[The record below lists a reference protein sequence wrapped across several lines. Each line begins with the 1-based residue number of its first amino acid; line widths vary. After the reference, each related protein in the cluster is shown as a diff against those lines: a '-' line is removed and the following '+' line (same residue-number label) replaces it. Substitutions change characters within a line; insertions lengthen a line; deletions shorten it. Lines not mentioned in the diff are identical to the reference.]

1 MADFILDTLRGGFD
15 DFTPV
20 SSQQKDICTIADNVE
35 FFLSTL
41 GERRAGT
48 AAFNTPAGIS
58 GDALLSAAVWMF
70 VHTPT
75 KNESENELW
84 VLTADSDNTP
94 KMYRY
99 TRAGGWSTVAF
110 YSAND
115 TPIITNDD
123 GSRVY
128 GQSLHGKLF
137 ISFKS
142 LNDRIHVW
150 DGITASLRP
159 VGLAAHAAAP
169 TAVGVGSGTMNAT
182 RYYRTRSVERSGV
195 VVLRRSEPSAVLNFN
210 ASAGYASITVTR
222 PTAVGEAETDWE
234 LEVSLDNLVFY
245 KVATIAIATTTYSD
259 TTIATAYSS
268 GALSDPIGSYALIPS
283 VKYLLA
289 VDDRLLLGSSWTTAS
304 DGSAVQW
311 TPVGNDP
318 LPGPDERLNLTT
330 DPRIDLDGRQG
341 GDITAMGHAEV
352 AVLVGKVGHFYQL
365 LRTGL
370 LVGAYSAD
378 QLSNVIGALPR
389 SMVESV
395 DENGRP
401 TLYWLDPKTGPFRYG
416 PQQMQACGI
425 DLHTTWKL
433 VNPNAA
439 VPCHGVYYADK
450 FQVHYW
456 LATQTSMSDLTAR
469 NYPNRK
475 IVLQTNLT
483 QPDGEGGVRGGWSH
497 VPLQPDLTPVGIA
510 DARCSVMVVPA
521 LVGTLVPRAVPF
533 IGKAIWLN
541 GDVSTNRNVLQVCDV
556 GSTDEGPVGA
566 TAYVGKARSR
576 AFFLAQLPNRFGI
589 LNGSIL
595 GLAGSRVRI
604 TLVRDYGKELLSV
617 DVDLTAAGAE
627 THVIKTIDQLSMAE
641 IFALS
646 VQFEDDPAHIT
657 QWQLFYLVLNESKE
671 QIA

>member
-1 MADFILDTLRGGFD
+1 MADFVIDTLRGGFD

-20 SSQQKDICTIADNVE
+20 SAQEKDICVIADNVE
-35 FFLSTL
+35 YFFSTL
-41 GERRAGT
+41 GERRGGT
-48 AAFNTPAGIS
+48 VAFSVPAGIS
-58 GDALLSAAVWMF
+58 GDVLLSATVWMF

-75 KNESENELW
+75 KNENENELW
-84 VLTADSDNTP
+84 VLTADTDNTP

-123 GSRVY
+123 GSRIY

-137 ISFKS
+137 LTFKS

-150 DGITASLRP
+150 DSITASLRP

-169 TAVGVGSGTMNAT
+169 TAAGVGVGTMNTT

-195 VVLRRSEPSAVLNFN
+195 VVLRRSEPSAVLAFN

-234 LEVSLDNLVFY
+234 LEASVDNLVFY
-245 KVATIAIATTTYSD
+245 KVSTIAIATTTYSD
-259 TTIATAYSS
+259 TTASSAYSL
-268 GALSDPIGSYALIPS
+268 GALSDPVGSYTLIPS
-283 VKYLLA
+283 ARYLLA
-289 VDDRLLLGSSWTTAS
+289 VDDRLLLGSSWMTVA
-304 DGSAVQW
+304 DGSAVRW

-318 LPGPDERLNLTT
+318 LPGPDERLDATT

-352 AVLVGKVGHFYQL
+352 AVLVGKVGHTYQL

-425 DLHTTWKL
+425 DLHNMWKL
-433 VNPNAA
+433 VNINAA

-456 LATQTSMSDLTAR
+456 LATQTSLNDTTAR

-483 QPDGEGGVRGGWSH
+483 KPDDEGGVRGGWSH
-497 VPLQPDLTPVGIA
+497 VPLQADLSAVGIA
-510 DARCSVMVVPA
+510 DARCSVVYIPA
-521 LVGTLVPRAVPF
+521 LVGTLVPRAAPF
-533 IGKAIWLN
+533 IGKAAWTN
-541 GDVSTNRNVLQVCDV
+541 VDTSANRNVVQVCDV
-556 GSTDEGPVGA
+556 GSTDEGPAGA
-566 TAYVGKARSR
+566 NNYVAKARSR

-595 GLAGSRVRI
+595 GLAGSKVKI
-604 TLVRDYGKELLSV
+604 SLVRDYGLEVLPV
-617 DVDLTAAGAE
+617 TVDLTAVGAE

-646 VQFEDDPAHIT
+646 IQIEDDPNNIT